1 MAIALTPDEWAVYR
15 LIWNRRGFCVSELR
29 ESHPDLVRSYSGVMM
44 TLNYKGVIAKKKGV
58 PRKHCAVWIV
68 RGITVSAPHGA
79 PPLTAEVR
87 KHSLLSGAT
96 HGEYAIDTV
105 CRGSQSQTSLA
116 RVIHPIRVSWVL
128 ARSPIGRWGDH
139 PIGILIMRSA

>member
-15 LIWNRRGFCVSELR
+15 LIWNRREFCVSELR

-79 PPLTAEVR
+79 PPLTAE
-87 KHSLLSGAT
+87 
-96 HGEYAIDTV
+96 
-105 CRGSQSQTSLA
+105 A
-116 RVIHPIRVSWVL
+116 RNTL
-128 ARSPIGRWGDH
+128 Y
-139 PIGILIMRSA
+139 